1 MSRYL
6 LALGLVACGSRVP
19 VTPVGNLGDNTTEP
33 PVRVDPAGPM
43 GVIAL
48 GTAAA
53 RADDQDYWIPVT
65 TVAPVV
71 AAADSGLVA
80 GTAYDVVPGGGDER
94 VKLTAGATV
103 TVPYGCDGNA
113 QEMMPLAGPGVR
125 PGLVWV
131 LPAEVPVSW
140 MPSSRRMEIVEHE
153 PARAR
158 WRVDELVIELARKD
172 DAHASFTITNGATPV
187 HREDAETYYMEGAEV
202 RPLDLSAGRA
212 PGIPVPLAVFAFGA
226 GGPYLVVVDR
236 SGYEGVAFET
246 LFIDHTA
253 GDRARAVESLGLGLY
268 YCAF

>member
-1 MSRYL
+1 MSRTL
-6 LALGLVACGSRVP
+6 LALGLVACGSRAP
-19 VTPVGNLGDNTTEP
+19 VTPVGNLGENTIEP
-33 PVRVDPAGPM
+33 PVRVDPDGAM
-43 GVIAL
+43 GVLAL

-53 RADDQDYWIPVT
+53 RGDDQAYWIPVT

-71 AAADSGLVA
+71 ATADSGLIA
-80 GTAYDVVPGGGDER
+80 GAAYDVVPGGGDER

-113 QEMMPLAGPGVR
+113 QAMFPLAGPAVR

-140 MPSSRRMEIVEHE
+140 MPASRRLEVVERK
-153 PARAR
+153 PALSR
-158 WRVDELVIELARKD
+158 WRVDTLELELARTD
-172 DAHASFTITNGATPV
+172 DAHASFTITNGATRV

-212 PGIPVPLAVFAFGA
+212 PGIPVPEAVFAFGPD
-226 GGPYLVVVDR
+226 GPYLVVVDR
-236 SGYEGVAFET
+236 SGYEGVGFET
-246 LFIDHTA
+246 LFIDDTA
-253 GDRARAVESLGLGLY
+253 GDRARAIESLGLGLY